1 MHAYACR
8 SFLLP
13 AEGGGYPE
21 RSFMNKTS
29 LPVPHSKV
37 HLLLL
42 GYGHVAQAFLP
53 LLAERSAWLERNLGV
68 RPVISGIGSR
78 SHGLRIYSNG
88 IDASVLAQQHEALHL
103 FEDVGEHVGNAEEFI
118 QGGKAVG
125 ATLLIELTTLNP
137 QSGQPALNRIRGA
150 LQAGMDVI
158 TANKGPIAYA
168 QAELQSLAQQHNV
181 QLRFESTVMD
191 GLPIFNLAQFTLQ
204 AAGMQSFRA
213 LLNATSSLVLN
224 MIEQGYSR
232 EEAIQR
238 AQELGIAEADPWH
251 DLDGW
256 DAVMKTTIL
265 ANTLLEGRLSPHMVK
280 RTGIRDLP
288 LDDIRAAALAGSPIR
303 LVSQASRRGEVL
315 TAEVQPRNIS
325 AEDILHVGKG
335 TSSVITLETEAMGTI
350 TLVEHETAT
359 SQTAYGVL
367 SDLITILQQRRR
379 AQL

>member
-1 MHAYACR
+1 M
-8 SFLLP
+8 S
-13 AEGGGYPE
+13 
-21 RSFMNKTS
+21 KTS
-29 LPVPHSKV
+29 HPVPPSTV
-37 HLLLL
+37 RLLLL

-53 LLAERSAWLERNLGV
+53 LLAARSAWLERNLGV

-78 SHGLRIYSNG
+78 SHGLRIYSDG
-88 IDASVLAQQHEALHL
+88 IDASVLTQQHEALHL
-103 FEDVGEHVGNAEEFI
+103 CEDRGEHVGNAEEFI

-125 ATLLIELTTLNP
+125 ATLLVELTTLNP

-265 ANTLLEGRLSPHMVK
+265 ANTLLEGQLTPHMVE
-280 RTGIRDLP
+280 REGIRDLTP
-288 LDDIRAAALAGSPIR
+288 DEICAAALAGSPIR
-303 LVSQASRRGEVL
+303 LVSQAHRKHGVLIANVRPRR
-315 TAEVQPRNIS
+315 IS
-325 AEDILHVGKG
+325 SDDTLHIG
-335 TSSVITLETEAMGTI
+335 TGTTGVISVETEAMGTI
-350 TLVEHETAT
+350 TIVEHEP
-359 SQTAYGVL
+359 SVIQTAYGVL
-367 SDLITILQQRRR
+367 SDLITIHRQRSTT
-379 AQL
+379 